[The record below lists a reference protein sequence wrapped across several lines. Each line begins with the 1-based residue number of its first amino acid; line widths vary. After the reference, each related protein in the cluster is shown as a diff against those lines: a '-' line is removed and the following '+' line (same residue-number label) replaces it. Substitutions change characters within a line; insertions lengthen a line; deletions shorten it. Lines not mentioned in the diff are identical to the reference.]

1 MNVRHSRL
9 ARLVALTV
17 VVSMP
22 LIGMAG
28 VASAKTTKAAPN
40 CVKHPNRAKCLNSG
54 SGTGTGSGTGGPPVQ
69 ITVTVDPNALVET
82 GQSEVHAVVQV
93 ETLPNFAG
101 DAVNIDSSQLSASC
115 VGGITFESIATAT
128 PGPAIT
134 PTTSPNEI
142 SAILD
147 DDGNAT
153 VVVDGTDCAP
163 GTDVV
168 EADLEVAPFLT
179 ALTTLTVSPPA
190 VTPVGLTGYP
200 QTAGVQEE
208 VETGDT
214 STSGDSDIYAVFYVE
229 ENPVYAEQTVEI
241 DSAQLEGRCIEG
253 WRWEPGNALGVGV
266 GPGYS
271 GPITGQGVNTGTRP
285 STILDDDGNAVFV
298 FKGISCA
305 SGPSEV
311 IADVLAGTGDTFVT
325 TYTVEPPAPTI

>member
-1 MNVRHSRL
+1 
-9 ARLVALTV
+9 
-17 VVSMP
+17 MP

-115 VGGITFESIATAT
+115 VGGITFENLQAGGTTAA
-128 PGPAIT
+128 PN
-134 PTTSPNEI
+134 TSPNEI

-214 STSGDSDIYAVFYVE
+214 ISSGDSDLYAVFYVE

-253 WRWEPGNALGVGV
+253 WRWEPGNAAGIGV

-271 GPITGQGVNTGTRP
+271 GPVSGVGVNVGTRP

>member
-9 ARLVALTV
+9 ARLVTLAV

-22 LIGMAG
+22 LLGMAG
-28 VASAKTTKAAPN
+28 VASAKTSKAGPN
-40 CVKHPNRAKCLNSG
+40 CVKHPNWTKCLNSG
-54 SGTGTGSGTGGPPVQ
+54 GGATGGGTGGAPVQ
-69 ITVTVDPNALVET
+69 ITVTVAPNPLVET
-82 GQSEVHAVVQV
+82 GQSEVHAIIQV

-101 DAVNIDSSQLSASC
+101 DAVNIDSSQLAASC
-115 VGGITFESIATAT
+115 LGGISFENLQAGGTVGA
-128 PGPAIT
+128 PHIT
-134 PTTSPNEI
+134 HNEI

-163 GTDVV
+163 GTEVV

-179 ALTTLTVSPPA
+179 ALTTLVVNPPA

-200 QTAGVQEE
+200 QTAHVAQE

-214 STSGDSDIYAVFYVE
+214 STSGDSNIYAVFYVE

-241 DSAQLEGRCIEG
+241 DSAQLEGRCILG

-271 GPITGQGVNTGTRP
+271 GPISNTGVNTGTRP

-298 FKGISCA
+298 FKGTSCA
-305 SGPSEV
+305 SGPSQV

-325 TYTVEPPAPTI
+325 TFTVEPPAPTI